1 MKNFSQ
7 KAFSKVALTIFIFS
21 AFAFSGCVRQEA
33 SKIETP
39 EKTSVE
45 TSADPEFAKAQKM
58 IEEMS
63 DSPAGYT
70 RLASLYLK
78 KARENGDFSLN
89 SKAEAAI
96 DKALEIK
103 SDDVPARKLK
113 AALQLTFHRFD
124 KALEHGKLLEK
135 EFPNDAFVLGVL
147 TDANVELG
155 NYDEAFAYGQKMLD
169 AKPNT
174 ASYARAAHLRSLDG
188 NTEGAIE
195 LLKTAARSADPTDKE
210 TQSWCLVQLGDEL
223 WKYGKY
229 PQAEKVYDEALV
241 NFPNYHLALAGKGKV
256 RASIGD
262 FENAIR
268 ILTDA
273 NNRVPNVEAAILL
286 GDIYAKTGDAEK
298 AKQQYDLVEVIEQK
312 IGVSND
318 QKRLAILWAD
328 RNIKLDEAVEITKRE
343 REMRK
348 DIFTADALAWT
359 LYKKGNF
366 QEAKKASV
374 EAMKLKTN
382 DARIL
387 YHAGMIE
394 KELGNKSEAAKL
406 LKKALETNPKFDLIQ
421 AEIAQKILQEL
432 S

>member
-1 MKNFSQ
+1 MQKFSR
-7 KAFSKVALTIFIFS
+7 KLSVKISLTILILSVFVV
-21 AFAFSGCVRQEA
+21 SGCIKQEA

-39 EKTSVE
+39 EKTTIE

-58 IEEMS
+58 IEELS
-63 DSPAGYT
+63 DSPAGYS
-70 RLASLYLK
+70 RLASLYIK

-89 SKAEAAI
+89 SKAEAAV

-113 AALQLTFHRFD
+113 ASLQLTLHRFD
-124 KALEHGKLLEK
+124 KALELGKLLEK
-135 EFPNDAFVLGVL
+135 DFPNDSFVLGVL

-155 NYDEAFAYGQKMLD
+155 NYAEAFAYGQKMLD

-188 NTEGAIE
+188 AHEGAIE
-195 LLKTAARSADPTDKE
+195 LYKTAARSADPTDKE

-241 NFPNYHLALAGKGKV
+241 NFPNYYLALAGKGKV
-256 RASIGD
+256 RAALDD
-262 FENAIR
+262 FDNAIR

-273 NNRVPNVEAAILL
+273 NNRVPNVETTVLL
-286 GDIYAKTGDAEK
+286 GDIYTKIGDAEK

-328 RNIKLDEAVEITKRE
+328 RNIKLDEALEITKRE
-343 REMRK
+343 SEMRR
-348 DIFTADALAWT
+348 DVFTADALAWST
-359 LYKKGNF
+359 L
-366 QEAKKASV
+366 
-374 EAMKLKTN
+374 
-382 DARIL
+382 R
-387 YHAGMIE
+387 
-394 KELGNKSEAAKL
+394 
-406 LKKALETNPKFDLIQ
+406 
-421 AEIAQKILQEL
+421 
-432 S
+432 

>member
-1 MKNFSQ
+1 MNDFSN
-7 KAFSKVALTIFIFS
+7 KLFSKFGSAIFIFS
-21 AFAFSGCVRQEA
+21 ALTFSGCIKQEA
-33 SKIETP
+33 SKIEAP
-39 EKTSVE
+39 QKVAVE
-45 TSADPEFAKAQKM
+45 TSADPEFAKAQKLV
-58 IEEMS
+58 EEMS
-63 DSPAGYT
+63 DSPVGYT
-70 RLASLYLK
+70 RLASLYIK

-89 SKAEAAI
+89 SKAETAV
-96 DKALEIK
+96 DKALEIS
-103 SDDVPARKLK
+103 SDDATARKLK
-113 AALQLTFHRFD
+113 ASLQLTFHRFD
-124 KALEHGKLLEK
+124 KALELGKELEK
-135 EFPNDAFVLGVL
+135 DFPNDTFVLGVL

-155 NYDEAFAYGQKMLD
+155 NYDAAFAYGQKMLD
-169 AKPNT
+169 TKPNT
-174 ASYARAAHLRSLDG
+174 ASYARAAHLRSIDG

-195 LLKTAARSADPTDKE
+195 LFKTAARSADPTDKE

-229 PQAEKVYDEALV
+229 PQAEKVYDEALI
-241 NFPNYHLALAGKGKV
+241 NFPNYHLALAGKGKA
-256 RASIGD
+256 RASLGD

-273 NNRVPNVEAAILL
+273 NNRVPNIETTVLL
-286 GDIYAKTGDAEK
+286 GDIYTKIGDAEK

-318 QKRLAILWAD
+318 QKRLALLWAD
-328 RNIKLDEAVEITKRE
+328 QNIKLDEALEITRRE
-343 REMRK
+343 HEMRK

-374 EAMKLKTN
+374 EALKLKSN

-394 KELGNKSEAAKL
+394 KQLGNKPEAANL

-421 AEIAQKILQEL
+421 AEIAQKTLQEL

>member
-1 MKNFSQ
+1 MVRISQ
-7 KAFSKVALTIFIFS
+7 KLFSSVSPAIIGLIVL
-21 AFAFSGCVRQEA
+21 AFSGCVKQEA

-39 EKTSVE
+39 AKIAVE
-45 TSADPEFAKAQKM
+45 TSADPDFAKAQKL

-63 DSPAGYT
+63 DSPVGYN
-70 RLASLYLK
+70 RLASLYIK

-89 SKAEAAI
+89 SKAEAAV

-103 SDDVPARKLK
+103 PDDVPARKLK
-113 AALQLTFHRFD
+113 ASLQLTLHRFD
-124 KALEHGKLLEK
+124 KALELGTQLEK
-135 EFPNDAFVLGVL
+135 DFPTDSFVLGVL

-155 NYDEAFAYGQKMLD
+155 NYDAAFSYGQKMLD

-188 NTEGAIE
+188 AHDGAVE
-195 LLKTAARSADPTDKE
+195 LYKLAARSADPTDKE

-223 WKYGKY
+223 WKYGKFAE
-229 PQAEKVYDEALV
+229 AEKIYDEALV
-241 NFPNYHLALAGKGKV
+241 NFPNYYLALAAKGKA
-256 RASIGD
+256 RASLND

-273 NNRVPNVEAAILL
+273 NNRVPNVETAILL

-298 AKQQYDLVEVIEQK
+298 AKQQYDLVEVIEKK

-318 QKRLAILWAD
+318 QKRLAMLWAD
-328 RNIKLDEAVEITKRE
+328 QNIKLDEALEITTRE
-343 REMRK
+343 SGLRK

-366 QEAKKASV
+366 QEAKKASA
-374 EAMKLKTN
+374 EAMKLKSN

-394 KELGNKSEAAKL
+394 KESGNKAQAVKL

-421 AEIAQKILQEL
+421 AEIAQKTLQEL